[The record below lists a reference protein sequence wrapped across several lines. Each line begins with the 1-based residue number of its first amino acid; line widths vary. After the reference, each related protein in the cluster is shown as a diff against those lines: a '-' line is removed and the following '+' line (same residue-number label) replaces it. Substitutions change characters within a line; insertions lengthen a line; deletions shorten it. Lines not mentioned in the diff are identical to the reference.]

1 MQNKKIANG
10 TNSSL
15 ANRSTANRSIVEEY
29 APRFKQKLIIS
40 ALSIA
45 FGAGLFIP
53 DASFAADNY
62 SVSDLQAE
70 NARLKQELE
79 ALKKGQPVNT
89 SSTTE
94 PASDNATKAPASS
107 AKAVAA
113 TAENSNDSALG
124 AVIVTSRNREEIA
137 QDVPV
142 PISVIGGKQLDR
154 DRTVEVQDLTRK
166 APGITATTPNARRTG
181 ISIRGI
187 GKSSSNDSM
196 EASVGVIV
204 DDVFMSHVGMS
215 YQDFTDLDRV
225 EIARGPQGTLLGK
238 NTSIG
243 AINYVS
249 KAPSF
254 TPQGSFEAETGGFSQ
269 STSQSS
275 PGAFKFKGSYSNA
288 IVEDT
293 LAYRAS
299 GFVDKQD
306 GDFQNVNRAGGTVNE
321 KNRYGGRVQFL
332 FTPTDKI
339 SAKLNLDVAQSRE
352 LSNIKPAILDPL
364 TFANG
369 HLRTDKYTAATN
381 TWSANGDSTYSTRLA
396 RPYFSGY
403 TPIIG
408 SWSQIDLGQVK
419 PLLTNNRGASLN
431 VNWDLG
437 LGTLTSIT
445 AYRKF
450 NFDSWNDSDQTRFA
464 ITEGATLAQQ
474 EQFSQEFRFTSP
486 QSERLDYQ
494 TGLFYMH
501 TNGESTSR
509 NLFGQ
514 DAGAFYATTA
524 QYNALTG
531 AGAAGLAALKASL
544 NNVYATSKTT
554 PENDSTALFGQANW
568 HLTDKA
574 TLTTGLRGTY
584 EAKTST
590 YDNLASYYDG
600 SALTSSVAG
609 DVGGNALALRN
620 AQLKNLTATTNGG
633 LNETSVAWLIN
644 PSYKLNSDV
653 LLYASAA
660 NGGKSGS
667 VQFDKNGGPLNVAP
681 EKTLD
686 FELGFKSVLLN
697 KTLLLNVNLYQT
709 TVRDYQATT
718 SIVDATQTTGYR
730 SILGN
735 IPEIRARGVELEG
748 AFAASP
754 RLNFNFGAAYNNAI
768 YTDWNKA
775 TCPAEIVATLA
786 NPTCDNTGKQV
797 VGAPKLTGIIGADYR
812 VPLAY
817 GLTGHAFFNTVVRSK
832 QNLEAQLSEYGKQ
845 SGYSVTDGGIG
856 ISTAKGKTE
865 LNLVAKNLFDKE
877 YTTSVNNFTN
887 SAAVGYD
894 GVGPRRYV
902 GIVLRTNL

>member
-1 MQNKKIANG
+1 MQNKKNANG
-10 TNSSL
+10 RNSTL
-15 ANRSTANRSIVEEY
+15 ANRSTTNHSLVEEY

-45 FGAGLFIP
+45 FGAGVFMP

-79 ALKKGQPVNT
+79 ALKHSQQAST
-89 SSTTE
+89 SSAAE
-94 PASDNATKAPASS
+94 PASDNAAKPPVNSE
-107 AKAVAA
+107 KAVPA
-113 TAENSNDSALG
+113 TTENSNDAALG

-181 ISIRGI
+181 ISVRGI

-196 EASVGVIV
+196 EASVGIIV
-204 DDVFMSHVGMS
+204 DDVFLSHVGMS

-225 EIARGPQGTLLGK
+225 EILRGPQGTLLGK

-288 IVEDT
+288 IVDDT

-299 GFVDKQD
+299 AFVDKQD
-306 GDFQNVNRAGGTVNE
+306 GDFQNINRSGGTVNE
-321 KNRYGGRVQFL
+321 KNRYGGRAQFL

-352 LSNIKPAILDPL
+352 FSNIKPAIIDPL

-369 HLRTDKYTAATN
+369 TSRTAGTGLTYT
-381 TWSANGDSTYSTRLA
+381 SRLA
-396 RPYFSGY
+396 RGYFNGY
-403 TPIIG
+403 QPIIG
-408 SWSQIDLGQVK
+408 SWEQIDLGQAK

-486 QSERLDYQ
+486 QSDRLDYQ

-584 EAKTST
+584 EAKSST

-600 SALTSSVAG
+600 SALTTSVAG

-620 AQLKNLTATTNGG
+620 AQLKNLTATKNGG
-633 LNETSVAWLIN
+633 LNETSLAWLIN
-644 PSYKLNSDV
+644 PSYKLNRDV

-748 AFAASP
+748 AFAATP

-768 YTDWNKA
+768 YTDWHTA
-775 TCPAEIVATLA
+775 TCPAEIVAA
-786 NPTCDNTGKQV
+786 ICDNTGKQV

-817 GLTGHAFFNTVVRSK
+817 GLTGHVFFNTVVRSK

-856 ISTAKGKTE
+856 VSTAKGKTE

-877 YTTSVNNFTN
+877 YTTSINNFSN
-887 SAAVGYD
+887 SGAVGYD

>member
-1 MQNKKIANG
+1 MQQQGSTKKVVIKANK
-10 TNSSL
+10 
-15 ANRSTANRSIVEEY
+15 Y
-29 APRFKQKLIIS
+29 APEFKRRIIVS

-45 FGAGLFIP
+45 FGAGFALSNS
-53 DASFAADNY
+53 SFAADNIPT
-62 SVSDLQAE
+62 SDADQKAE
-70 NARLKQELE
+70 ILRLRQELA
-79 ALKKGQPVNT
+79 ALKGVK
-89 SSTTE
+89 
-94 PASDNATKAPASS
+94 PADATPAQEQTDENATKAATKSEKTAS
-107 AKAVAA
+107 
-113 TAENSNDSALG
+113 AEAESTLG
-124 AVIVTSRNREEIA
+124 AVVVTSRNREEIA

-288 IVEDT
+288 IIDDT

-299 GFVDKQD
+299 GFIDKQD
-306 GDFQNVNRAGGTVNE
+306 GDFQNVNRSGGTVNE

-332 FTPTDKI
+332 FTPTEKI

-352 LSNIKPAILDPL
+352 SSNIKPAIIDPL
-364 TFANG
+364 RFADG
-369 HLRTDKYTAATN
+369 TSRTAGTGLTYT
-381 TWSANGDSTYSTRLA
+381 SRLA
-396 RPYFSGY
+396 RSYFNGY
-403 TPIIG
+403 KPIIG
-408 SWSQIDLGQVK
+408 SWDQIDLGQAK

-431 VNWDLG
+431 VNWDIG
-437 LGTLTSIT
+437 LGTITSIT

-450 NFDSWNDSDQTRFA
+450 NFDSWNDGDQTRFA
-464 ITEGATLAQQ
+464 ISEGATLAQQ
-474 EQFSQEFRFTSP
+474 DQFSQEFRFTSP
-486 QSERLDYQ
+486 QSDHFDYQ

-509 NLFGQ
+509 SLYGQ

-524 QYNALTG
+524 QYNALTTG
-531 AGAAGLAALKASL
+531 PGSGAASLAALKASL
-544 NNVYATSKTT
+544 NNVYSTSKTT
-554 PENDSTALFGQANW
+554 PESDSTALFGQANW

-584 EAKTST
+584 EDKSST
-590 YDNLASYYDG
+590 YDKLANYYDG
-600 SALTSSVAG
+600 SALTPSIVG
-609 DVGGNALALRN
+609 DISNNARN
-620 AQLKNLTATTNGG
+620 IRNDQLKNLTSTTNGG
-633 LNETSVAWLIN
+633 LNASSVAWLIN
-644 PSYKLNSDV
+644 PSYKLNNDV

-718 SIVDATQTTGYR
+718 SIADATQSTGYR

-735 IPEIRARGVELEG
+735 IPEIRARGIELEG
-748 AFAASP
+748 AFAATP

-768 YTDWNKA
+768 YTDWQTA
-775 TCPAEIVATLA
+775 TCPAEIVATI
-786 NPTCDNTGKQV
+786 CDNTGKQV

-856 ISTAKGKTE
+856 LSTAKGKTE

-877 YTTSVNNFTN
+877 YTTSVNNFSN

>member
-10 TNSSL
+10 RNSSL
-15 ANRSTANRSIVEEY
+15 ANRSTANHSVVEEY

-45 FGAGLFIP
+45 FGAGLFMP

-70 NARLKQELE
+70 NTRLKQELE

-107 AKAVAA
+107 DKAVAA

-154 DRTVEVQDLTRK
+154 DRMVEVQDLTRK

-196 EASVGVIV
+196 EASVGIIV

-299 GFVDKQD
+299 GFIDKQD
-306 GDFQNVNRAGGTVNE
+306 GDFLNVNRSGGTVNE

-352 LSNIKPAILDPL
+352 ISNIKPAIIDPL

-369 HLRTDKYTAATN
+369 TSRTAGTGLTYT
-381 TWSANGDSTYSTRLA
+381 SRLSRGYFNGYQ
-396 RPYFSGY
+396 
-403 TPIIG
+403 PIIG
-408 SWSQIDLGQVK
+408 SWDQIDLGQAK

-486 QSERLDYQ
+486 QSDRLDYQ

-531 AGAAGLAALKASL
+531 GGAAGLAALKASL

-600 SALTSSVAG
+600 SALTTSIAG
-609 DVGGNALALRN
+609 DVGTNALTLRN

-686 FELGFKSVLLN
+686 FELGFKSVLLD

-718 SIVDATQTTGYR
+718 SIADATITAGYR

-748 AFAASP
+748 AFAATS

-768 YTDWNKA
+768 YTDWHTA
-775 TCPAEIVATLA
+775 TCPAEIVATI
-786 NPTCDNTGKQV
+786 CDNTGKQV

-877 YTTSVNNFTN
+877 YTTSVNNFSTTG
-887 SAAVGYD
+887 AVGYD

>member
-1 MQNKKIANG
+1 MQHQRNI
-10 TNSSL
+10 
-15 ANRSTANRSIVEEY
+15 NRGAFAKSEPSALNQYTPKLKRS
-29 APRFKQKLIIS
+29 LIIS

-45 FGAGLFIP
+45 FGAGAFLP
-53 DASFAADNY
+53 DSGFAAENNT
-62 SVSDLQAE
+62 VSDLQDE

-79 ALKKGQPVNT
+79 ALKKSQSNVSGATEQAADNT
-89 SSTTE
+89 AS
-94 PASDNATKAPASS
+94 PAASAEKATPAAVVENAN
-107 AKAVAA
+107 
-113 TAENSNDSALG
+113 ESALG

-181 ISIRGI
+181 VSIRGI

-196 EASVGVIV
+196 EASVGIIV

-249 KAPSF
+249 KTPSF

-269 STSQSS
+269 ATSQSS

-288 IVEDT
+288 IVDDT

-299 GFVDKQD
+299 VFVDKQD
-306 GDFQNVNRAGGTVNE
+306 GDFQNVNRSGGTVNE

-352 LSNIKPAILDPL
+352 LSNIKPAIIDPL

-369 HLRTDKYTAATN
+369 TSRTAGTGLTYT
-381 TWSANGDSTYSTRLA
+381 SRLA
-396 RPYFSGY
+396 RDYFNGY
-403 TPIIG
+403 QPIIG
-408 SWSQIDLGQVK
+408 TWDKIDLGQAK
-419 PLLTNNRGASLN
+419 PLLTNNRGVSLN

-437 LGTLTSIT
+437 LGTLTSIS

-450 NFDSWNDSDQTRFA
+450 NFDSWNDGDQTRFA

-486 QSERLDYQ
+486 QSDRLDYQ

-531 AGAAGLAALKASL
+531 GGAAGLAALKASL
-544 NNVYATSKTT
+544 NNVYSTSKTT
-554 PENDSTALFGQANW
+554 PENDSTALFGQVNW

-590 YDNLASYYDG
+590 YDSLASYYDG
-600 SALTSSVAG
+600 SALTTSIAG
-609 DVGGNALALRN
+609 DVGSNALNVRN
-620 AQLKNLTATTNGG
+620 AQIKNLTSTKNGG

-644 PSYKLNSDV
+644 PSYKLNNNV

-667 VQFDKNGGPLNVAP
+667 VQFDKDGSPLNVAP

-718 SIVDATQTTGYR
+718 SIVDAAQTTGYR

-735 IPEIRARGVELEG
+735 IPEIRARGIELEG
-748 AFAASP
+748 AFAATP

-812 VPLAY
+812 LPLAY

-856 ISTAKGKTE
+856 VSTAKGKTE

-877 YTTSVNNFTN
+877 YTTSINNFSTTG
-887 SAAVGYD
+887 AVGYD